1 MHKIELRNE
10 EVEGIHALLSELT
23 ARYDSVEDPGFL
35 RNAAVHAHELPRRLR
50 QHLNDFKLLEPI
62 SALCLVS
69 GYPVDDERIGATP
82 EHWKDR
88 PHPSPALRE
97 EMFFVL
103 VASLLGEPIGWSTQQ
118 DGHVV
123 HDLCPIREHAQEQIG
138 TGSEQDIT
146 WHTEDAFHPLRGD
159 YIGMMC
165 LRNHDRVATT
175 FANLENLDLTEDELR
190 LLAQPVFPIRPDDS
204 HRLKNKSNGHQ
215 DEAELRAAY
224 EEIERMS
231 QEPQKIAVLEGDL
244 RTPYIRL
251 DPYFMEPAEDPEA
264 RSAFERL
271 TQVIDVRLQDVVL
284 QPGDCCFL
292 DNLQS
297 VHGRRS
303 FKARYD
309 GRDRWLKRIN
319 VTRDLRRSRGAR
331 RSPESR
337 VIY

>member
-1 MHKIELRNE
+1 MHKIELTGG
-10 EVEGIHALLSELT
+10 EVAAIQALLSELT

-35 RNAAVHAHELPRRLR
+35 REAAVHAHELPRRLR
-50 QHLNDFKLLEPI
+50 QHLNDFKLLEPP

-69 GYPVDDERIGATP
+69 GYPVDDERIGPTP
-82 EHWKDR
+82 EHWKDH
-88 PHPSPALRE
+88 PQPSPELRE
-97 EMFFVL
+97 EIFFVL
-103 VASLLGEPIGWSTQQ
+103 VGSLLGEPIGWSTQQ
-118 DGHVV
+118 DGRVV
-123 HDLCPIREHAQEQIG
+123 HDLCPIREHEKEQIG
-138 TGSEQDIT
+138 TGSEQDIW

-175 FANLENLDLTEDELR
+175 FASLENLGLSEEELR
-190 LLAQPVFPIRPDDS
+190 LLAQPLFPIRPDDS
-204 HRLKNKSNGHQ
+204 HRLKNSSDVDQ
-215 DEAELRAAY
+215 DEAELRAY
-224 EEIERMS
+224 EAIERMS
-231 QEPQKIAVLEGDL
+231 QEPLRIAVLEGDL

-251 DPYFMEPAEDPEA
+251 DPYFMEPAEDPAA
-264 RSAFERL
+264 RRAFERL
-271 TQVIDVRLQDVVL
+271 TRVIDARLQDVVL

-309 GRDRWLKRIN
+309 GRDRWLKRVN
-319 VTRDLRRSRGAR
+319 LTRDLRRSRGAR